1 MCLFI
6 FSQYVS
12 LHQWEMAGPEEY
24 SLVETSE
31 EQTLIKAT
39 MLPGEIPV
47 HTLLLS
53 WFMTENLTFHTWL

>member
-39 MLPGEIPV
+39 MLLGEICV
-47 HTLLLS
+47 
-53 WFMTENLTFHTWL
+53 LT